1 MRFAHYY
8 ICWYCISL
16 VSTALYR
23 LELSGIRYQL
33 LIDQTLRNIKDLRL
47 FQAMIRLFQV
57 MIRLFQAMIRLF
69 QVMIRL
75 FQAMIRSFQDTQHI
89 FISRY

>member
-1 MRFAHYY
+1 MVVAMRFAHYY
-8 ICWYCISL
+8 ISWYCISL

-33 LIDQTLRNIKDLRL
+33 LIDQTLRNIKKLRL
-47 FQAMIRLFQV
+47 FQA
-57 MIRLFQAMIRLF
+57 
-69 QVMIRL
+69 MIRL

-89 FISRY
+89 FICGLTILVDHSKYY